1 MATALIDADRF
12 VKAKNFAFGT
22 TAASG
27 QASITINNGTAA
39 TSTVNLAVVGSQT
52 IGGNL
57 TVTGNFTVIGSI
69 TEQTVTNL
77 LVTNKDIRVNVGGT
91 TTGAAGAGLTVE
103 GTTAATIGA
112 IYYDATKASNFT
124 IGNGTTQNEIVDV
137 ASSQTIINK
146 TIAIAS
152 NTFTGSFS
160 IANGGTG
167 VGNLT
172 ANALIVG
179 AGTSAVTF
187 LVPGT
192 TGNIIVS
199 NGTNWISQAATVGT
213 SFKRVAVTGTQDGV
227 NLTFTLALA
236 VGSGSEFCMIGQ
248 VPFVYGTGNN
258 FTVSGTTLTFVS
270 GSQPIS
276 TDIITFMG
284 VC

>member
-1 MATALIDADRF
+1 MTTALIDLDRF
-12 VKAKNFAFGT
+12 GKSKTFAFGT

-27 QASITINNGTAA
+27 GGLVTINNGTAA
-39 TSTVNLAVVGSQT
+39 TSTVVLDIKGSTNIAGDLNLIGNLNITGSIDEQAVTNLAV
-52 IGGNL
+52 
-57 TVTGNFTVIGSI
+57 
-69 TEQTVTNL
+69 
-77 LVTNKDIRVNVGGT
+77 KDINITLNKGGT
-91 TTGAAGAGLTVE
+91 SGGGAGAGLLIE
-103 GTTAATIGA
+103 GTGATVIGA
-112 IYYDATKASNFT
+112 IKYDVTKASKFT
-124 IGNGTTQNEIVDV
+124 IGDGTTQNEMLDV
-137 ASSQTIINK
+137 ASSQSFIGK

-152 NTFTGSFS
+152 NTFTGIFT

-167 VGNLT
+167 AGSLT

-187 LVPGT
+187 LSPGT
-192 TGNIIVS
+192 SGNVLVS

-227 NLTFTLALA
+227 NLTFTLATA

-284 VC
+284 AY